1 MVICSAISA
10 ALSIIELINKPMYL
24 IFHLLMVRRDIM
36 ENNNEYFDKYWNKPI
51 EIANQSITNI
61 DRYSGHFFG

>member
-1 MVICSAISA
+1 
-10 ALSIIELINKPMYL
+10 MYL

-36 ENNNEYFDKYWNKPI
+36 EDNNEYFDKYWNKPI

-61 DRYSGHFFG
+61 DRYSGYFFG

>member
-1 MVICSAISA
+1 
-10 ALSIIELINKPMYL
+10 
-24 IFHLLMVRRDIM
+24 M

-61 DRYSGHFFG
+61 EHTIYN